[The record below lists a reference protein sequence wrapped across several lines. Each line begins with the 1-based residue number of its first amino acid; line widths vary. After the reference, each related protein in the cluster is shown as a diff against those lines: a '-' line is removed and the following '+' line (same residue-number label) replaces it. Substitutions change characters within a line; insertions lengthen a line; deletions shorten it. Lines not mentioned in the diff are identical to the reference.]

1 MEKRGIVDPQI
12 TPAVDMPVKTAE
24 AQPVTQK
31 AKIRQLDN
39 ADLQKQLADVVTDT
53 LKSP

>member
-12 TPAVDMPVKTAE
+12 TPAVDNAVKTA
-24 AQPVTQK
+24 AVAPVTEK

-39 ADLQKQLADVVTDT
+39 ADLQKQLADAVADT